1 MTKTELII
9 KLLSI
14 SGIGCKNARKL
25 TDNLSPKVSTDNDLI
40 DYLLLNSSKSRLKL
54 DRSIIKTGIEKA
66 YHIIS
71 KSQRLGISFIDFQSA
86 LYPTLLKEIDDPP
99 LLLTYK
105 GNIEILKSNCIAIIG
120 VREPTPRGHAD
131 SYNCGKLVA
140 KEGFAIVSGLAKGC
154 DTVAHKGCLVA
165 GGKAIAVVGNGL
177 DIIYPM
183 ENTRLLN
190 EILESG
196 GLVISESFVGQK
208 PSRGLLLQR
217 NRIIAGIIKK
227 LLVVEVGERG
237 GTLYTSNLC
246 LKTDIEIGC
255 ITHINEDRPG
265 NLRLLANPEVIPLF
279 CESDINHFIKP
290 GTLFEK

>member
-1 MTKTELII
+1 MV
-9 KLLSI
+9 
-14 SGIGCKNARKL
+14 
-25 TDNLSPKVSTDNDLI
+25 VS
-40 DYLLLNSSKSRLKL
+40 
-54 DRSIIKTGIEKA
+54 
-66 YHIIS
+66 
-71 KSQRLGISFIDFQSA
+71 
-86 LYPTLLKEIDDPP
+86 
-99 LLLTYK
+99 
-105 GNIEILKSNCIAIIG
+105 
-120 VREPTPRGHAD
+120 
-131 SYNCGKLVA
+131 
-140 KEGFAIVSGLAKGC
+140 
-154 DTVAHKGCLVA
+154 
-165 GGKAIAVVGNGL
+165 GL
-177 DIIYPM
+177 DIIYPL

-208 PSRGLLLQR
+208 LSRGLLLQR

-265 NLRLLANPEVIPLF
+265 NLKLLANPEVIPLF